1 MATVATALKELPITM
16 GENTMRKTV
25 AMSLVIIAAVA
36 ANLFAMGE
44 GRLTGKITDAVTKA
58 GIPNATILVVSTG
71 ARNFKQEF
79 KAEKDGTYRILL
91 IDATLTYS
99 MTWSAPGYQ
108 PVTEPMKLKLGD
120 VTIKDVALIPANA
133 KAASAPAAEAKPDPA
148 TAAYNEG
155 AQLFNAAKYPEAAA
169 KFTEAVTA
177 KPDLIAGWQALA
189 RTEIQTKEYAKAIE
203 AANKALAGDPDE
215 LDMYAVLFNAYTA
228 TGDKAKAAEAKKKL
242 PANAS
247 SLFNDAAKLI
257 NSGKDAEAESLL
269 KQAIA
274 ADDKFAPAYYEL
286 GMVYVRMGKNADAK
300 TNLQKYLELEPSG
313 KDAPTAKEMLKYV
326 K

>member
-1 MATVATALKELPITM
+1 
-16 GENTMRKTV
+16 MRKTV
-25 AMSLVIIAAVA
+25 AMSLMIIAAVS

-44 GRLTGKITDAVTKA
+44 GRLTGKIIDAVTKNP
-58 GIPNATILVVSTG
+58 IPNATILVVSTG

-91 IDATLTYS
+91 IDATLTYT

-120 VTIKDVALIPANA
+120 VTNKDVALNPANA
-133 KAASAPAAEAKPDPA
+133 RATSSAPAPEAKPDPS

-155 AQLFNAAKYPEAAA
+155 AQLFNASKYPEAAA

-215 LDMYAVLFNAYTA
+215 VDMYAVLYTAYTA

-242 PANAS
+242 PANAG

-257 NSGKDAEAESLL
+257 NSGKDAQAEPLL

-274 ADDKFAPAYYEL
+274 IDDKFAQAYYEL

-300 TNLQKYLELEPSG
+300 ANLQKYLDLEPNG
-313 KDAPTAKEMLKYV
+313 KDAATAKEMLKYV

>member
-1 MATVATALKELPITM
+1 
-16 GENTMRKTV
+16 MRKTV
-25 AMSLVIIAAVA
+25 AMSLMIIAAVS

-44 GRLTGKITDAVTKA
+44 GRLTGKIIDAVTKNP
-58 GIPNATILVVSTG
+58 IPNATVLVVSTG

-91 IDATLTYS
+91 IDATLTYT

-120 VTIKDVALIPANA
+120 VTNKDVALNPANA
-133 KAASAPAAEAKPDPA
+133 KATSSAPVAEAKPDPA
-148 TAAYNEG
+148 TTAYNEG
-155 AQLFNAAKYPEAAA
+155 AQLFNANKYPEAAA

-215 LDMYAVLFNAYTA
+215 MDMYAVLYTAYTA

-242 PANAS
+242 PANAG

-269 KQAIA
+269 KQAITV
-274 ADDKFAPAYYEL
+274 DDKFAQAYYEL

-300 TNLQKYLELEPSG
+300 ANLQKYLDLEPNG
-313 KDAPTAKEMLKYV
+313 KDAATAKEMLKYV

>member
-1 MATVATALKELPITM
+1 
-16 GENTMRKTV
+16 MRKTV
-25 AMSLVIIAAVA
+25 AMSLMIIAAVA

-44 GRLTGKITDAVTKA
+44 GRLTGKIIDAVTKNP
-58 GIPNATILVVSTG
+58 IPNATILVVSTG

-91 IDATLTYS
+91 IDATLTYT

-120 VTIKDVALIPANA
+120 VTNKDVALNPANA
-133 KAASAPAAEAKPDPA
+133 RATSSAPAAEAKPDPA
-148 TAAYNEG
+148 TTAYNEG
-155 AQLFNAAKYPEAAA
+155 AQLFNANKYPEAAA

-189 RTEIQTKEYAKAIE
+189 RTEIQTKEYSKAIE

-215 LDMYAVLFNAYTA
+215 TDMYAVLYTAYTA

-242 PANAS
+242 PANAG

-274 ADDKFAPAYYEL
+274 VDDKFAQAYYEL

-300 TNLQKYLELEPSG
+300 TNLQKYLDLEPNG
-313 KDAPTAKEMLKYV
+313 KDAATAKEMLKYV

>member
-1 MATVATALKELPITM
+1 
-16 GENTMRKTV
+16 MRKTV
-25 AMSLVIIAAVA
+25 AMSLMIIAAVA

-44 GRLTGKITDAVTKA
+44 GRLTGKIIDAVTKNP
-58 GIPNATILVVSTG
+58 IPNATILVVSTG

-91 IDATLTYS
+91 IDATLTYT

-120 VTIKDVALIPANA
+120 VTNKDVALNPANA
-133 KAASAPAAEAKPDPA
+133 RATSSAPAAEAKPDPA
-148 TAAYNEG
+148 TTAYNEG
-155 AQLFNAAKYPEAAA
+155 AQLFNANKYPEAAA

-189 RTEIQTKEYAKAIE
+189 RTEIQTKEYSKAIE

-215 LDMYAVLFNAYTA
+215 TDMYAVLYTAYTA

-242 PANAS
+242 PANAG

-257 NSGKDAEAESLL
+257 NSGKDAQAESLL

-274 ADDKFAPAYYEL
+274 VDDKFAQAYYEL

-300 TNLQKYLELEPSG
+300 TSLQKYLDLEPNG
-313 KDAPTAKEMLKYV
+313 KDAATAKEMLKYV

>member
-1 MATVATALKELPITM
+1 
-16 GENTMRKTV
+16 
-25 AMSLVIIAAVA
+25 
-36 ANLFAMGE
+36 
-44 GRLTGKITDAVTKA
+44 
-58 GIPNATILVVSTG
+58 
-71 ARNFKQEF
+71 
-79 KAEKDGTYRILL
+79 
-91 IDATLTYS
+91 
-99 MTWSAPGYQ
+99 
-108 PVTEPMKLKLGD
+108 
-120 VTIKDVALIPANA
+120 
-133 KAASAPAAEAKPDPA
+133 
-148 TAAYNEG
+148 
-155 AQLFNAAKYPEAAA
+155 
-169 KFTEAVTA
+169 
-177 KPDLIAGWQALA
+177 
-189 RTEIQTKEYAKAIE
+189 
-203 AANKALAGDPDE
+203 
-215 LDMYAVLFNAYTA
+215 MYAVLFNAYTA

>member
-1 MATVATALKELPITM
+1 M
-16 GENTMRKTV
+16 MRKTV
-25 AMSLVIIAAVA
+25 AMSLMIIAAVA

-44 GRLTGKITDAVTKA
+44 GRLTGKIIDAVTKNP
-58 GIPNATILVVSTG
+58 IPNATILVVSTG

-91 IDATLTYS
+91 IDATLTYT

-120 VTIKDVALIPANA
+120 VTNKDVALNPANA
-133 KAASAPAAEAKPDPA
+133 RATSSAPAAEAKPDPA
-148 TAAYNEG
+148 TTAYNEG
-155 AQLFNAAKYPEAAA
+155 AQLFNANKYPEAAA

-189 RTEIQTKEYAKAIE
+189 RTEIQTKEYSKAIE

-215 LDMYAVLFNAYTA
+215 TDMYAVLYTAYTA

-242 PANAS
+242 PANAG

-274 ADDKFAPAYYEL
+274 VDDKFAQAYYEL

-300 TNLQKYLELEPSG
+300 TSLQKYLDLEPNG
-313 KDAPTAKEMLKYV
+313 KDAATAKEMLKYV